1 MVEFVDV
8 KGLRIGY
15 ETFGDDQDEAMV
27 LLSGLGGEMRDWS
40 DEAVSQLVGAGFYVV
55 RVDHRDSGVSSTVE
69 VPVDII
75 SAFLG
80 NKAAASYTL
89 MDMAADV
96 KAVIEHLEIVEVHMV
111 GASMG
116 AMVAQQFCISYP
128 DSALSLASIMSTTG
142 SKSVGQPSKEV
153 VEALLNGIA
162 PEMVKGKASKNEAS
176 SLTPYVL
183 GVEAD
188 IEDVRDHLKE
198 ATAIVPSM
206 DRILRQLAAIF
217 VSGDRTQELKRLA
230 IPTVVIHGDSDPV
243 VDVSGGVATHEA
255 VRGSKLVIIP
265 GMGHEVN
272 ADNWPLIRD
281 EIIKNAKTKR

>member
-1 MVEFVDV
+1 LVEFVDV

>member
-1 MVEFVDV
+1 LVEFVDV

-128 DSALSLASIMSTTG
+128 DSALSRKI
-142 SKSVGQPSKEV
+142 KK
-153 VEALLNGIA
+153 
-162 PEMVKGKASKNEAS
+162 
-176 SLTPYVL
+176 
-183 GVEAD
+183 
-188 IEDVRDHLKE
+188 
-198 ATAIVPSM
+198 
-206 DRILRQLAAIF
+206 
-217 VSGDRTQELKRLA
+217 KR
-230 IPTVVIHGDSDPV
+230 
-243 VDVSGGVATHEA
+243 
-255 VRGSKLVIIP
+255 
-265 GMGHEVN
+265 
-272 ADNWPLIRD
+272 
-281 EIIKNAKTKR
+281 

>member
-80 NKAAASYTL
+80 NKAAAPYTL